1 MSAVKIQFKNLSKQ
15 YKDVLAV
22 SDFSAQVLAGRVTG
36 FLGPNGAGKST
47 ALRCLVGLVTPTKG
61 EALVNGGPYSALH
74 DPLKHV
80 GAVLDS
86 RGFHPGLTAKQNM
99 KVMASASGIDFN
111 RIDEVLRI
119 VELSDAANKRTK
131 GFSLGMKQRLSL
143 AIAMLGDPEIL
154 VLDEPA
160 NGLDPIGIVWLREFV
175 RKLAAEGRTILV
187 SSHQLAEMQ
196 NTVDDVLIINKGN
209 LVAQG
214 SIEEIRQG
222 KSLEEAFLDLTLRR
236 SA

>member
-1 MSAVKIQFKNLSKQ
+1 MSSTTIEFRNLSKK

-22 SDFSAQVLAGRVTG
+22 SDFSAQALSGRVTG

-47 ALRCLVGLVTPTKG
+47 ALRCLLGLVTPTGG
-61 EALVNGGPYSALH
+61 EAYINGAPYSALL
-74 DPLKHV
+74 DPIRKV

-86 RGFHPGLTAKQNM
+86 RGFHPGLTAMQNL
-99 KVMASASGIDFN
+99 KVMASASGIDFA
-111 RIDEVLRI
+111 RIEEVLKF
-119 VELSDAANKRTK
+119 VDLEGATHKRTK

-154 VLDEPA
+154 ILDEPA
-160 NGLDPIGIVWLREFV
+160 NGLDPIGIVWLREFLQ
-175 RKLAAEGRTILV
+175 KLATEGRTILV

-196 NTVDDVLIINKGN
+196 NTVHDVLIINKGI

-214 SIEEIRQG
+214 TIDEIRKG

>member
-1 MSAVKIQFKNLSKQ
+1 MASAKIEFLKLSKQ

-22 SDFSAQVLAGRVTG
+22 SDFSAQVLSGRVTG

-47 ALRCLVGLVTPTKG
+47 ALRCLLGLVNPTSG
-61 EALVNGGPYSALH
+61 AAQINGGPYSALQ
-74 DPLKHV
+74 DPIKKV

-86 RGFHPGLTAKQNM
+86 RGFHPGLTAMQNL
-99 KVMASASGIDFN
+99 KVMASASGIDFA
-111 RIDEVLRI
+111 RISEVLK
-119 VELSDAANKRTK
+119 VVDLEGATNKRTK

-154 VLDEPA
+154 ILDEPA
-160 NGLDPIGIVWLREFV
+160 NGLDPIGIVWLREFLQ
-175 RKLAAEGRTILV
+175 KLASEGRTILV

-196 NTVDDVLIINKGN
+196 NTVDDVLIINKGV

-214 SIEEIRQG
+214 TIEEIRQG
-222 KSLEEAFLDLTLRR
+222 KSLEEAFLNLTLGK

>member
-1 MSAVKIQFKNLSKQ
+1 MTSTTIEFRNLSKQ

-22 SDFSAQVLAGRVTG
+22 SNFSAQVQSGRVTG

-47 ALRCLVGLVTPTKG
+47 ALRCLLGLVNPTGG
-61 EALVNGGPYSALH
+61 EAIIKGAPYSALSN
-74 DPLKHV
+74 PIKEV

-86 RGFHPGLTAKQNM
+86 RGFHPGLTALQNL
-99 KVMASASGIDFN
+99 KVMASASGIDFS
-111 RIDEVLRI
+111 RIQEVLK
-119 VELSDAANKRTK
+119 VVDLEGATNKRTK

-154 VLDEPA
+154 ILDEPA

-175 RKLAAEGRTILV
+175 RKLASEGRTILV

-196 NTVDDVLIINKGN
+196 NTVDDVLIINKGI

-214 SIEEIRQG
+214 SIDEIRQG
-222 KSLEEAFLDLTLRR
+222 KSLEEAFLELTLGR

>member
-1 MSAVKIQFKNLSKQ
+1 MASAKIEFLKLSKQ

-22 SDFSAQVLAGRVTG
+22 SDFSAQVLSGRVTG

-47 ALRCLVGLVTPTKG
+47 ALRCLLGLVNPTSG
-61 EALVNGGPYSALH
+61 AAQINGGPYSALH
-74 DPLKHV
+74 DPIKKV

-86 RGFHPGLTAKQNM
+86 RGFHPGLTAMHNL
-99 KVMASASGIDFN
+99 KVMASASGIDFG
-111 RIDEVLRI
+111 RISEVLK
-119 VELSDAANKRTK
+119 VVDLEGATNKRTK

-154 VLDEPA
+154 ILDEPA
-160 NGLDPIGIVWLREFV
+160 NGLDPIGIVWLREFLQ
-175 RKLAAEGRTILV
+175 KLASEGRTILV

-196 NTVDDVLIINKGN
+196 NTVDDVLIINKGV

-214 SIEEIRQG
+214 TIEEIRQG
-222 KSLEEAFLDLTLRR
+222 KSLEEAFLNLTLGR

>member
-1 MSAVKIQFKNLSKQ
+1 MTVSKIEFHNLSKQ
-15 YKDVLAV
+15 YKDILAV
-22 SDFSAQVLAGRVTG
+22 SNFSAQVHSGRVTG

-47 ALRCLVGLVTPTKG
+47 ALRCLLGLVNPTSG
-61 EALVNGGPYSALH
+61 RALINGGSYSELN
-74 DPLKHV
+74 DPIKRV

-86 RGFHPGLTAKQNM
+86 RGFHPGLTAMQNL
-99 KVMASASGIDFN
+99 KVMASASGIDFS
-111 RIDEVLRI
+111 RITEVLKF
-119 VELSDAANKRTK
+119 VDLEGATNKRTK

-154 VLDEPA
+154 ILDEPA
-160 NGLDPIGIVWLREFV
+160 NGLDPLGIVWLREFLQ
-175 RKLAAEGRTILV
+175 KLASEGRTILV

-196 NTVDDVLIINKGN
+196 NTVNDVLIINKGV

-214 SIEEIRQG
+214 TIDEIRKG
-222 KSLEEAFLDLTLRR
+222 KSLEEAFLHLTLGR

>member
-1 MSAVKIQFKNLSKQ
+1 MTGTTIEFRDLSKQ

-22 SDFSAQVLAGRVTG
+22 SNFSAQILSGRVTG

-47 ALRCLVGLVTPTKG
+47 ALRCLLGLVNPTSG
-61 EALVNGGPYSALH
+61 EALINGGPYSALQ
-74 DPLKHV
+74 DPIKKV

-86 RGFHPGLTAKQNM
+86 RGFHPGLTAMQNL
-99 KVMASASGIDFN
+99 KVMASASGIDFA
-111 RIDEVLRI
+111 RITEVLK
-119 VELSDAANKRTK
+119 VVDLEGATNKRTK

-154 VLDEPA
+154 ILDEPA
-160 NGLDPIGIVWLREFV
+160 NGLDPIGIVWLREFLQ
-175 RKLAAEGRTILV
+175 KLASEGRTILV

-196 NTVDDVLIINKGN
+196 NTVHDVLIINKGV

-214 SIEEIRQG
+214 TIDEIRQG

>member
-1 MSAVKIQFKNLSKQ
+1 MCWQ
-15 YKDVLAV
+15 YLIFLPKRSQDVSLV
-22 SDFSAQVLAGRVTG
+22 
-36 FLGPNGAGKST
+36 FLDQMVQAKVRLYV
-47 ALRCLVGLVTPTKG
+47 AYWGLLHQP
-61 EALVNGGPYSALH
+61 EARLH
-74 DPLKHV
+74 DPIRKV

-86 RGFHPGLTAKQNM
+86 RGFHPGLTAMQNL
-99 KVMASASGIDFN
+99 KVMASASGIDFA
-111 RIDEVLRI
+111 RIEEVLKF
-119 VELSDAANKRTK
+119 VDLEGATHKRTK

-154 VLDEPA
+154 ILDEPA
-160 NGLDPIGIVWLREFV
+160 NGLDPIGIVWLREFLQ
-175 RKLAAEGRTILV
+175 KLATEGRTILV

-196 NTVDDVLIINKGN
+196 NTVHDVLIINKGI

-214 SIEEIRQG
+214 TIDEIRKG

>member
-1 MSAVKIQFKNLSKQ
+1 MSSTTIEFKNLSKK

-22 SDFSAQVLAGRVTG
+22 SDFSAQALSGRVTG

-47 ALRCLVGLVTPTKG
+47 ALRCLLGLVAPTGG
-61 EALVNGGPYSALH
+61 EAHINGAPYSALH
-74 DPLKHV
+74 DPIRKV

-86 RGFHPGLTAKQNM
+86 RGFHPGLTAMQNL
-99 KVMASASGIDFN
+99 KVMASASGIDFA
-111 RIDEVLRI
+111 RIEEVLKF
-119 VELSDAANKRTK
+119 VDLEGATHKRTK

-154 VLDEPA
+154 ILDEPA
-160 NGLDPIGIVWLREFV
+160 NGLDPIGIVWLREFLQ
-175 RKLAAEGRTILV
+175 KLATEGRTILV

-196 NTVDDVLIINKGN
+196 NTVHDVLIINKGI

-214 SIEEIRQG
+214 TIDEIRNG

>member
-1 MSAVKIQFKNLSKQ
+1 MPETKIEFKNLSKEF
-15 YKDVLAV
+15 KDVLAV
-22 SDFSAQVLAGRVTG
+22 SNFSAQVVSGRVTG

-47 ALRCLVGLVTPTKG
+47 ALRCLLGLVTPTSG
-61 EALVNGGPYSALH
+61 QALISGGSYSDLT
-74 DPLKHV
+74 DPIKHV
-80 GAVLDS
+80 GALLDS
-86 RGFHPGLTAKQNM
+86 RGFHPGLTAIQNM
-99 KVMASASGIDFN
+99 KVMASASGIDFA
-111 RIDEVLRI
+111 RIP
-119 VELSDAANKRTK
+119 ELLKLVDLEHAKNKRTK

-175 RKLAAEGRTILV
+175 KKLAAEGRTILI

-196 NTVDDVLIINKGN
+196 NTVDDVVIINKGV
-209 LVAQG
+209 LVAEG
-214 SIEEIRQG
+214 SIAEICKG

>member
-1 MSAVKIQFKNLSKQ
+1 MSSTTIEFRNLSKK

-22 SDFSAQVLAGRVTG
+22 SDFSAQALSGRVTG

-47 ALRCLVGLVTPTKG
+47 ALRCLLGLVAPTGG
-61 EALVNGGPYSALH
+61 EAHINGAPYSALH
-74 DPLKHV
+74 DPIRKV

-86 RGFHPGLTAKQNM
+86 RGFHPGLTAMQNL
-99 KVMASASGIDFN
+99 KVMASASGIDFA
-111 RIDEVLRI
+111 RIEEVLKF
-119 VELSDAANKRTK
+119 VDLEGATHKRTK

-154 VLDEPA
+154 ILDEPA
-160 NGLDPIGIVWLREFV
+160 NGLDPIGIVWLREFLQ
-175 RKLAAEGRTILV
+175 KLATEGRTILV

-196 NTVDDVLIINKGN
+196 NTVHDVLIINKGI

-214 SIEEIRQG
+214 TIDEIRKG

>member
-1 MSAVKIQFKNLSKQ
+1 MSSSTIEFRDLSKQ

-22 SDFSAQVLAGRVTG
+22 SKFNAQILSGRVTG

-47 ALRCLVGLVTPTKG
+47 ALRCLLGLVNPTSG
-61 EALVNGGPYSALH
+61 DALIEGGPYSALH
-74 DPLKHV
+74 DPIRKV

-86 RGFHPGLTAKQNM
+86 RGFHPGLTAMQNL
-99 KVMASASGIDFN
+99 KVMASASGIEFS
-111 RIDEVLRI
+111 RIGEVLKI
-119 VELSDAANKRTK
+119 VDLEGATNKRTK

-154 VLDEPA
+154 ILDEPA
-160 NGLDPIGIVWLREFV
+160 NGLDPIGIVWLREFLQ
-175 RKLAAEGRTILV
+175 KLAAEGRTILV

-196 NTVDDVLIINKGN
+196 NTVNDVLIINKGV

-214 SIEEIRQG
+214 TIDEIRQG